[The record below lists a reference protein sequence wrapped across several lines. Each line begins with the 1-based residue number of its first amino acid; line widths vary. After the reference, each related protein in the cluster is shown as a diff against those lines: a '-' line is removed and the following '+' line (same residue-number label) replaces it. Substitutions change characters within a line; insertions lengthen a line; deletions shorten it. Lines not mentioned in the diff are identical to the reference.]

1 MANTL
6 QIKRSTASGTGNP
19 GVDDLAYGEL
29 AWNNGQNRLFIGRQ
43 AASTVTA
50 QEVGPRATSAVP
62 GLASFSSDDFDVS
75 EADYATGAG
84 SAVTIKEDG
93 VSNDQLANPSLTIG
107 SSEFTLGATALTSI
121 EGLTALDFAA
131 DTDVVIGDSVGDG
144 NSITLG
150 GDVGSTVIVAGNLQ
164 VDGTTTT
171 VNSTT
176 VTVDDKTFVLGSG
189 SDSAALAAGG
199 IIWGNET
206 TPVASITW
214 SHANTRLVCGDIQG
228 TLYGNAESA
237 DTAAALTGDQADA
250 IDANTAKVGITT
262 AQASAITT
270 NSGKTGITSTQAS
283 AITANTAKVGITT
296 SQASAISTN
305 SAKVGIT
312 STQASAITA
321 NTAKTGITS
330 TQASAIATNSGKVGI
345 TSTQASAI
353 AANTLKVGITSTQA
367 SAITTNTG
375 KTGITTTQANAITA
389 NTSKVTNANH
399 TGDVTGDGALSITNL
414 AVTTGKIAS
423 EAVTAGK
430 LATDSVTNTKIAD
443 LAVRRA
449 HINDDEVSYAKV
461 QNVVSDNRILG
472 NVSGDNKE
480 IEELDAD
487 DVWTFLGTVDGGG
500 DVDWS

>member
-171 VNSTT
+171 VNSTS

-270 NSGKTGITSTQAS
+270 NS
-283 AITANTAKVGITT
+283 
-296 SQASAISTN
+296 
-305 SAKVGIT
+305 
-312 STQASAITA
+312 
-321 NTAKTGITS
+321 
-330 TQASAIATNSGKVGI
+330 
-345 TSTQASAI
+345 
-353 AANTLKVGITSTQA
+353 
-367 SAITTNTG
+367 G